1 MDINFDYFYF
11 GPLLA
16 RSSVPDEI
24 IKDLNMR
31 AESIAEEYRFNNRL
45 AGQIE
50 KEYRY
55 TDSDVKHYNDLL
67 RPWFKSYVQLF
78 CSHWANS
85 DDVKQL
91 DSFQHNLEPEL
102 ESIWINYQR
111 KNEYNP
117 IHRHSGDISFVIYS
131 DIPEIIYEEEKFGTG
146 LGPGSIEFLANLTPA
161 FMVHDSNTSSLAHRF
176 RMALMPRDSAA
187 FQPTTGNIL
196 IFPSYLTHHVA
207 RFQSDVV
214 RTTVAGNVYF
224 REKG

>member
-16 RSSVPDEI
+16 RSFVPDEI
-24 IKDLNMR
+24 IKDLNTR

-50 KEYRY
+50 REYRY
-55 TDSDVKHYNDLL
+55 TDSDVKHYNNIL
-67 RPWFKSYVQLF
+67 RPWFKSYVKLF
-78 CSHWANS
+78 CTHWANF
-85 DDVKQL
+85 DDTKQL
-91 DSFQHNLEPEL
+91 DSFQNNLEPDL

-131 DIPEIIYEEEKFGTG
+131 DIPEVIYEEEKFGTG
-146 LGPGSIEFLANLTPA
+146 LRPGSIEFLANLTSA
-161 FMVHDSNTSSLAHRF
+161 FMVHDSNANSLAQRF
-176 RMALMPRDSAA
+176 RMALLPRDSAT
-187 FQPTTGNIL
+187 FQPTTGDML

-207 RFQSDVV
+207 RFQTDVV
-214 RTTVAGNVYF
+214 RATVAGNVYF
-224 REKG
+224 RDKD